1 MTYRRNNRIPLIYC
15 LLILV
20 ITTGAVNAMEKS
32 QQSLIDIKPYQRA
45 QFGQWT
51 PQHAAAWRTAW
62 PRLLATAELNENE
75 LNQTLSLAGY
85 ETSSNSNHVR
95 IIREMPGSKLGHGMY
110 AINLDA
116 SHLFIQAPHADTDI
130 DTGKIA
136 LRLFNT
142 GRIKLLAMNT
152 ASRYSSIHADQAHT
166 LNGPFYLMSQQ
177 SLLQYPTLA
186 IIQLH
191 GFGLDMQTKYKF
203 TDRTIIV
210 SNGSKEP
217 DAKTIALAQC
227 FSSMSLDVKLYPTQT
242 LQLGG
247 TQNTIGQ
254 LTKKH
259 IGSQFIHLEMASAL
273 RSELKTD
280 DALLQQFSS
289 CLNSL

>member
-1 MTYRRNNRIPLIYC
+1 MTYQRNNRIDWLSC
-15 LLILV
+15 LFMLL
-20 ITTGAVNAMEKS
+20 ITTGAVNAMEKP
-32 QQSLIDIKPYQRA
+32 QQALIDIKPYQRA

-51 PQHAAAWRTAW
+51 AQHAAVWRTVW
-62 PRLLATAELNENE
+62 PHLLARVELDEKT
-75 LNQTLSLAGY
+75 LNQSLSLAGY
-85 ETSSNSNHVR
+85 ATSSNSNHVR
-95 IIREMPGSKLGHGMY
+95 IIHEMPGSKLGHGIYM
-110 AINLDA
+110 INLEA
-116 SHLFIQAPHADTDI
+116 RQLFIQAPHADTDL

-136 LRLFNT
+136 LRLFNI

-152 ASRYSSIHADQAHT
+152 ASRYSSIHADQAHS
-166 LNGPFYLMSQQ
+166 LNGPFYLMAQQ
-177 SLLQYPTLA
+177 SLIQYPTLA

-191 GFGLDMQTKYKF
+191 GFGSEMQTKYKL

-217 DAKTIALAQC
+217 DAKTIALARC
-227 FSSMSLDVKLYPTQT
+227 FSSMALDVKLYPTQT

-247 TQNTIGQ
+247 TQNTVGQ

-259 IGSQFIHLEMASAL
+259 AGSQFIHLEMASAL
-273 RSELKTD
+273 RVELKTD